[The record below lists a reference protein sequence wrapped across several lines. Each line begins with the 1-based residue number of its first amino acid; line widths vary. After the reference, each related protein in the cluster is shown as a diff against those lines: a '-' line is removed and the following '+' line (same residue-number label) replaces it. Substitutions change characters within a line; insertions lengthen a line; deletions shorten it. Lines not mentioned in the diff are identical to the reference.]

1 MADMGPGLRGCQEI
15 LRTNKSVVPAQAGTQ
30 KQGTEIP
37 GFPLSRERRA
47 EDARGGSAGLD
58 YSLLRRDD
66 ENRGVLP
73 VSNVRFVPLPLR
85 PFWIATPF

>member
-37 GFPLSRERRA
+37 GFPLSRRF
-47 EDARGGSAGLD
+47 RGNDEQGMLGVGLRDWITASFAGMTIN
-58 YSLLRRDD
+58 LLIFYIH
-66 ENRGVLP
+66 L
-73 VSNVRFVPLPLR
+73 
-85 PFWIATPF
+85 